1 MPLEKDKILEFSQYM
16 ESGKIPYII
25 YADIKSLI
33 KKKQIDVQVIQK
45 IIQQQKLESIFLVNI
60 QCQLYGRLYA
70 ANVINFE
77 GKKMLLL
84 TKKS

>member
-1 MPLEKDKILEFSQYM
+1 M
-16 ESGKIPYII
+16 
-25 YADIKSLI
+25 
-33 KKKQIDVQVIQK
+33 DVQVIQK

-84 TKKS
+84 TKKC